1 MYKAT
6 SSSLPKPIVG
16 QQASLPPLPGFLQR
30 PLLSKDLQLREHAEA
45 RTLRGGRAAG
55 GTTSTP
61 VTSPSSASPS
71 LPSVRRRAFGALP
84 PWRRCTS
91 TLEEVHLPP
100 WRRCF
105 HLGGGTS
112 TLEEVHFYLGG
123 GGAVGLRVNLPHT
136 RTHPVVLDCEPKE
149 DQRKH
154 INCDEVARKGKKH
167 PVICKP
173 AVALSLS

>member
-1 MYKAT
+1 MYKAA

-84 PWRRCTS
+84 PWRRCA
-91 TLEEVHLPP
+91 
-100 WRRCF
+100 F
-105 HLGGGTS
+105 H
-112 TLEEVHFYLGG
+112 LGG

-167 PVICKP
+167 PVICKT